1 MIDRATRFP
10 LGARV
15 TIEALA
21 DDPYPI
27 FHELRRTE
35 PVTWAPALGMWL
47 LTRRDDIVG
56 VLADWQRFTTDSPAS
71 TIRDIF
77 GSHMLTTDGEE
88 QIRYKRRF
96 IGPFRRGKL
105 EENLLGTVQGVLDEL
120 MEELEAGSADSG
132 ANGRRADLRSRV
144 ARPLSVR
151 SICRVLGLPDEDG
164 PRLLYWYDHF
174 AAALENFAGEP
185 AVRAAGKGAA
195 REFSDYVRPF
205 LRGERAVPRGS
216 MIAALPSERDPY
228 RPGRGARRGRGD
240 PLSESEMVDNLL
252 LVLFGGIET
261 TESMIGNALWA
272 VLSHPEVA
280 ERLAAECSRERDAR
294 VAPARLAPSG
304 PEHAGTGPNVGGPL
318 LAGIIEESMRWE
330 PAVQSCMRFATEDVE
345 IRGVPIARGE
355 TVHCLLGAA
364 NRDPAHF
371 PDPDRFD
378 PGRPNARD
386 HLAFGAGRHFCLGA
400 SLARIE
406 AEQALGR
413 IFGGLHGLRLDP
425 ERPSRPYGH
434 EFRTPPTVWVR
445 WDPPPASIG
454 RSGAGL

>member
-1 MIDRATRFP
+1 MSDRSARFP
-10 LGARV
+10 LGRRV
-15 TIEALA
+15 TIEVLA
-21 DDPYPI
+21 GDPYPV
-27 FHELRRTE
+27 FHELRRRE

-47 LTRRDDIVG
+47 LTRRDDIVR

-77 GSHMLTTDGEE
+77 GSHMLTTDGDE

-96 IGPFRRGKL
+96 IGPFRRGRL
-105 EENLLGTVQGVLDEL
+105 EENLLGTVRGVLDGLMDEL
-120 MEELEAGSADSG
+120 GEETRVSINDAG
-132 ANGRRADLRSRV
+132 RADLRARI

-151 SICRVLGLPDEDG
+151 SICRVLGLPEDDG
-164 PRLLYWYDHF
+164 PTLLAWYDRF
-174 AAALENFAGEP
+174 AAALENFAGDP
-185 AVRAAGKGAA
+185 VVRAAGKEAA
-195 REFSDYVRPF
+195 AEFSDYVMPF
-205 LRGERAVPRGS
+205 LRGERPVPDDS
-216 MIAALPSERDPY
+216 LIATLRDDT
-228 RPGRGARRGRGD
+228 D
-240 PLSESEMVDNLL
+240 PLTKTEMVANLL

-261 TESMIGNALWA
+261 TESMIGNAFWA

-280 ERLAAECSRERDAR
+280 QRVTAECSGGGPAGSGGG
-294 VAPARLAPSG
+294 PARDGLLSG
-304 PEHAGTGPNVGGPL
+304 V
-318 LAGIIEESMRWE
+318 IEESMRWE

-345 IRGVPIARGE
+345 IRGVRIARGE

-378 PGRPNARD
+378 PGRHNARD

-406 AEQALGR
+406 AEQALAR
-413 IFGGLHGLRLDP
+413 VFAGLPGLRLDA
-425 ERPSRPYGH
+425 ERPARPYGH

-445 WDPPPASIG
+445 WG
-454 RSGAGL
+454 

>member
-15 TIEALA
+15 DIEALA

-35 PVTWAPALGMWL
+35 PVTWAPALEMWL
-47 LTRRDDIVG
+47 LTGRDDVVR
-56 VLADWQRFTTDSPAS
+56 VLADWERFTTDSPVS

-77 GSHMLTTDGEE
+77 GSNMLTTDGDE
-88 QIRYKRRF
+88 QIRYKRCF

-105 EENLLGTVQGVLDEL
+105 EENLLETVQGVLDEL
-120 MEELEAGSADSG
+120 MGDLEAGSGGSG
-132 ANGRRADLRSRV
+132 AHPGRADLRARI

-151 SICRVLGLPDEDG
+151 SIGRVLGLPDEDG
-164 PRLLYWYDHF
+164 PRLLRWYDHF

-195 REFSDYVRPF
+195 REFRDYVTPF
-205 LRGERAVPRGS
+205 LGGERAVPPGS
-216 MIAALPSERDPY
+216 MIAALRSERDPY

-240 PLSESEMVDNLL
+240 PLSESEMVANLL

-261 TESMIGNALWA
+261 TESMIGNAFWA

-280 ERLAAECSRERDAR
+280 ERLAAECSRE
-294 VAPARLAPSG
+294 
-304 PEHAGTGPNVGGPL
+304 GGPL
-318 LAGIIEESMRWE
+318 LTGVIEESMRWE

-406 AEQALGR
+406 AEQALAR
-413 IFGGLHGLRLDP
+413 IFGGLRGLRLDP

-445 WDPPPASIG
+445 WGPPSASIG
-454 RSGAGL
+454 RSGAGF